1 MEHRF
6 ASRNAR
12 RGITVLGLVLL
23 IIAVIL
29 IAVFLVRY
37 LRTRPAVSLLPT
49 EVAEVK
55 LSQESFDQL
64 DLAGVIQVVRRD
76 AVNLLGVGPN
86 PARRA
91 KA

>member
-1 MEHRF
+1 MEHPS
-6 ASRNAR
+6 ATRNAR

-37 LRTRPAVSLLPT
+37 LRSRPAVSLLPT
-49 EVAEVK
+49 EVAEIN
-55 LSQESFDQL
+55 LSEESFDQL

-76 AVNLLGVGPN
+76 AVNLLGVGPY

-91 KA
+91 EV